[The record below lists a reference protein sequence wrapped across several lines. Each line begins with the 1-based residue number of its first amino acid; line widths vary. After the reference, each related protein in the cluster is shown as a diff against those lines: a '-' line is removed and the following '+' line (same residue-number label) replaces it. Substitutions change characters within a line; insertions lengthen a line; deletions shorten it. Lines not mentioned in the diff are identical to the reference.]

1 MDPEKL
7 LNEINKGKGIS
18 EEVLQEVV
26 ALLIK
31 EPQKNLS
38 ADDVYSYVSI
48 LGVAEAKNHKHVLE
62 KFIDYKDPLTVVKV
76 LQILCSDWG
85 FGAEYLERVIS
96 FALGVAWDEEDDIR
110 QAAIG
115 ILGEFLF
122 GIDPEDELQSEQRAN
137 VIELL
142 LSVFEDRTLDLLLRI
157 SAYRALCRA
166 AKLPWEEIP
175 VECVVID
182 VEYGSKAVNW
192 EVLSQLRKSTKMA
205 ARK

>member
-26 ALLIK
+26 ALLSS
-31 EPQKNLS
+31 ESQKNLS
-38 ADDVYSYVSI
+38 ADDIYSYVSI
-48 LGVAEAKNHKHVLE
+48 LGVAEAKNHKHLLE

-85 FGAEYLERVIS
+85 FCAEYIERVVS

-110 QAAIG
+110 QASIA

-122 GIDPEDELQSEQRAN
+122 GIDPEDKLQIEQRAH

-142 LSVFEDRTLDLLLRI
+142 FSVFEDKTLDVLLRI

-166 AKLPWEEIP
+166 AKLSWEDIP

-182 VEYGSKAVNW
+182 VEAGSKAVNW
-192 EVLSQLRKSTKMA
+192 EALGKLKKSTRLA
-205 ARK
+205 TRK